1 MQTFK
6 QWQQAPMQ
14 GVIPSHPTD
23 WQKESIIDDLSTALP
38 FLQSAYDAA
47 VKAGIKE
54 SDYEL
59 MCAVG
64 DALNGCNEA
73 LERLNDTGEE

>member
-14 GVIPSHPTD
+14 GVIPSQSVD
-23 WQKESIIDDLSTALP
+23 WQKESVIDDLSTALP

-47 VKAGIKE
+47 VKAGLRD

-59 MCAVG
+59 MCAIG
-64 DALNGCNEA
+64 DALTGCKEA
-73 LERLNDTGEE
+73 LERLNDVSEE

>member
-6 QWQQAPMQ
+6 QWQQSPMQ
-14 GVIPSHPTD
+14 GVIPPQSTD
-23 WQKESIIDDLSTALP
+23 WQTESLIDDLSTALP

-47 VKAGIKE
+47 VSAGLKE
-54 SDYEL
+54 SNYEL
-59 MCAVG
+59 LAAIG